1 MQDRPSL
8 HDDQLR
14 LVLQPDDQLVKI
26 TTVIAIDDHS
36 DGEHAAY
43 DKTAKHT
50 GVFPHSSTATA
61 SPDRTGEGEGTAVLA
76 IVTIKHELL
85 KFPGEPVGPRN
96 QSLHDPSGM
105 TQCVIVRVRLFED
118 PTEQAFPVIF
128 ECGLRARPLCVTTR
142 SQRTSFARQ
151 LMAVTTSSSRAPL
164 DGGR

>member
-1 MQDRPSL
+1 MMR
-8 HDDQLR
+8 DQLR

-61 SPDRTGEGEGTAVLA
+61 QERAKVTAVLA

-85 KFPGEPVGPRN
+85 KFPEN
-96 QSLHDPSGM
+96 L
-105 TQCVIVRVRLFED
+105 L
-118 PTEQAFPVIF
+118 
-128 ECGLRARPLCVTTR
+128 GLAISR
-142 SQRTSFARQ
+142 SMIPAE
-151 LMAVTTSSSRAPL
+151 
-164 DGGR
+164 

>member
-1 MQDRPSL
+1 MMR
-8 HDDQLR
+8 DQLR

-61 SPDRTGEGEGTAVLA
+61 SPGPYRRGRRFTAVLA

-85 KFPGEPVGPRN
+85 KFPEN
-96 QSLHDPSGM
+96 L
-105 TQCVIVRVRLFED
+105 L
-118 PTEQAFPVIF
+118 
-128 ECGLRARPLCVTTR
+128 GLAISR
-142 SQRTSFARQ
+142 SMIPAE
-151 LMAVTTSSSRAPL
+151 
-164 DGGR
+164 